1 MEQAKSGWCG
11 NFKTEGSCSRRNR
24 ESHQGVP
31 TRCWCG
37 NRIATFVSKTKKNPF
52 RRFYRCEVAMQRKG
66 EAHLFKWVDEA
77 LVEEVSLV
85 EARQRTVEE
94 DLEALVKTEKSEEAA
109 VLENN
114 GCLSA
119 ITWLCCKFW

>member
-1 MEQAKSGWCG
+1 MEQAKSG
-11 NFKTEGSCSRRNR
+11 RNR

-31 TRCWCG
+31 TRCLCG
-37 NRIATFVSKTKKNPF
+37 NRIATFVSKTEKNPF
-52 RRFYRCEVAMQRKG
+52 RRFYRCEVAMQICLLQRKG